1 MAPAA
6 LLKKHIILY
15 SVVII
20 FSCGLL
26 LEIAARIITRGP
38 RWINPYYIEISK
50 DFDRLDQLLDDIQ
63 KAQQHGLPK
72 YYQEFLYASAP
83 FQSAHL
89 NYTDYYSSRLVPDSV
104 SLTEAENIIW
114 TFGGSTMQNT
124 ETTDDLTIANNLA
137 KMFNRTLG
145 PTHVKN
151 FGVGG
156 FFSSYELIKFQK
168 LLRGVPESEL
178 PSMVIFYDGYND
190 SVFSFLYGA
199 GNMVRHL
206 SLKLEALVEH
216 KDLSLSTYSFSRM
229 ISRHS
234 RFWERTG
241 HRFIEYALFP
251 PVAFQRDDE
260 NLDAAVRVYTSN
272 MKMIVAICDAF
283 DIVCFFVLQPLIAT
297 KSPLTDLEKQVLEN
311 LKIGPEGVRYVR
323 KFYDR
328 VRKKMADNE
337 HFIDG
342 SNLLNGRVRSDY
354 YDIGHTSAET
364 SPVIGQK
371 IAHMILAR
379 VRTKDPQA
387 FSPSAQESSGGTA
400 QDQ

>member
-1 MAPAA
+1 MALAT
-6 LLKKHIILY
+6 LQKKHIILY
-15 SVVII
+15 SIVFI
-20 FSCGLL
+20 FTCGLL
-26 LEIAARIITRGP
+26 LEITARIITRGP
-38 RWINPYYIEISK
+38 RWANPYYVEISK
-50 DFDRLDQLLDDIQ
+50 DFNELNQLLGDIQ

-72 YYQEFLYASAP
+72 YYQEFLYASSP
-83 FQSAHL
+83 FQSVHL
-89 NYTDYYSSRLVPDSV
+89 NYTNYYSSRLVPDSAP
-104 SLTEAENIIW
+104 LNEAENIIW
-114 TFGGSTMQNT
+114 TFGGSTMQNE
-124 ETTDDLTIANNLA
+124 ETTDDLTIANTLA
-137 KMFNRTLG
+137 KMFNRALG

-168 LLRGVPESEL
+168 LLREVPESEL
-178 PSMVIFYDGYND
+178 PTMVIFYDGYND

-199 GNMVRHL
+199 GSMVRHL
-206 SLKLEALVEH
+206 SLKLQALVEH

-260 NLDAAVRVYTSN
+260 NLDATVRVYTSN

-283 DIVCFFVLQPLIAT
+283 DIACFFVLQPLIAT
-297 KSPLTDLEKQVLEN
+297 KSPLTDLEKQVLEK

-323 KFYDR
+323 KFYEK

-337 HFIDG
+337 HFIDA
-342 SNLLNGRVRSDY
+342 SNLLNGRVRSDF

-371 IAHMILAR
+371 ISNMILAR
-379 VRTKDPQA
+379 VGTKNRQA
-387 FSPSAQESSGGTA
+387 FSPLARESSGGTE